1 MQGAVEGFFFFLS
14 VCCHHVSHLGQAGWR
29 SPLRKADWMENKAGR
44 VGPLDFAPT
53 AVVPFY
59 FLLLHFV
66 VESSAQR
73 QTEVKLRD
81 DLDATDEKK
90 VLSQT
95 DSMDASVRRNE
106 GEHEQ

>member
-1 MQGAVEGFFFFLS
+1 
-14 VCCHHVSHLGQAGWR
+14 
-29 SPLRKADWMENKAGR
+29 MENKAGR

-90 VLSQT
+90 DTQPDGLGG
-95 DSMDASVRRNE
+95 RECPKER
-106 GEHEQ
+106 G